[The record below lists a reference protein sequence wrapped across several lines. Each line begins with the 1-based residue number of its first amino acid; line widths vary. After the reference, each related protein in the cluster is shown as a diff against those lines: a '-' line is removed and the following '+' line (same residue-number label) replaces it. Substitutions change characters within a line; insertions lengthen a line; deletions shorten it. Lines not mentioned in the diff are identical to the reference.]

1 MSKKLKIV
9 KDESILTTP
18 LKKDIKW
25 TPKKLTMAGFVA
37 LIPYS
42 AIVFYVISSG
52 MPMGA
57 VVSMV
62 LVPIV
67 LVGAYLIIY
76 NLTKNF

>member
-1 MSKKLKIV
+1 MSKKLKII
-9 KDESILTTP
+9 KDESILTEP

-25 TPKKLTMAGFVA
+25 TPKKLTMAGIIT

-42 AIVFYVISSG
+42 AILSYVISAG

-57 VVSMV
+57 VVSMIS
-62 LVPIV
+62 VPIV

-76 NLTKNF
+76 NLTKNL

>member
-1 MSKKLKIV
+1 MGKRFQIL

-25 TPKKLTMAGFVA
+25 TRKKLTMVGIAA

-57 VVSMV
+57 VVSMIS
-62 LVPIV
+62 VPIV
-67 LVGAYLIIY
+67 LVVGFSIIY
-76 NLTKNF
+76 NLTKNL

>member
-1 MSKKLKIV
+1 MAKYKIL

-25 TPKKLTMAGFVA
+25 TPKKLTTIGIIT

-42 AIVFYVISSG
+42 AIIAYVMSFG
-52 MPMGA
+52 VPKGA
-57 VVSMV
+57 IVSMI

-67 LVGAYLIIY
+67 IVTAYSIIY
-76 NLTKNF
+76 NLTKNL